1 MKALGTSILLLLA
14 GITFSHESYSQD
26 STPVLQGPYVGQTP
40 PGLTPKRF
48 APAVPSDDYRDW
60 GGSFTPDMSQYYFGR
75 RMLETGENK
84 RFVFTATNNKWTLSE
99 VDFHMGKSISPDG
112 NTMFSGYRYL
122 QRTADGWS
130 ELKSLGPAFEAFR
143 IMRLTASSND
153 TYVFDEMSRS
163 GDGQIRYSRLVD
175 GKHED
180 PKPFGKQ
187 INAGKW
193 TAHPFIAPDES
204 YLMWDSEREG
214 GFGSSD
220 MYVSFRKPDGSWG
233 EAINLGPEINT
244 EGEDGGANVT
254 PDGKYLF
261 FCRRCKMP
269 DLEIMWVDAQ
279 VIENLRPEY

>member
-1 MKALGTSILLLLA
+1 MKTLGTSLVLLSAMFLSHQ
-14 GITFSHESYSQD
+14 GFSQGSSL
-26 STPVLQGPYVGQTP
+26 VLQGPYVGQTP

-60 GGSFTPDMSQYYFGR
+60 GGSFTPDMTQYYFGR
-75 RMLETGENK
+75 RFLKTGETK
-84 RFVFTATNNKWTLSE
+84 RFVFTAENNQWTLSE
-99 VDFHMGKSISPDG
+99 AAPHMGKSISPDG
-112 NTMFSGYRYL
+112 NTMFSGYRYRH
-122 QRTADGWS
+122 RTADGWS
-130 ELKSLGPAFEAFR
+130 DVKSLGPAFEAFR

-153 TYVFDEMSRS
+153 TYVFDEATRS
-163 GDGQIRYSRLVD
+163 GNGVIRYSRLVD
-175 GKHED
+175 GQREA

-187 INAGKW
+187 INTGKW

-204 YLMWDSEREG
+204 YILWDSEREG

-233 EAINLGPEINT
+233 EAINLGADINT

-261 FCRRCKMP
+261 FCRRCEMP
-269 DLEIMWVDAQ
+269 DLEIMWVDAKI
-279 VIENLRPEY
+279 IENLRPTF